1 MSGDDVFAFLLG
13 HHVATRMTS
22 AEDAD
27 AREAIRRRAA
37 LNAIHAQGELRRE
50 NEWLR
55 TLVRALAELCLQKGL
70 ITEQELK
77 DRIAKIDAEDAERA
91 KARRDAVRTR
101 RKRPR

>member
-1 MSGDDVFAFLLG
+1 MSSGDLVAALFG
-13 HHVATRMTS
+13 HYVGQQMER
-22 AEDAD
+22 DD
-27 AREAIRRRAA
+27 DREAIRRRAA

-77 DRIAKIDAEDAERA
+77 DRIAKIDAEDAAREKTRREGARA
-91 KARRDAVRTR
+91 R